1 MCQCQSQAADI
12 KGKQEPSNEDEKND
26 FDSTSD
32 WNAIQSDVP
41 SGNRSSVVL
50 KLPPDAWR
58 VVSAFLSSVVLMQVC
73 TSIRKA
79 VRSEY
84 LHLFKAPQLL
94 QLRGDKARLD
104 LVRRLVLEL
113 PHGRLRPHRASLLEA
128 LAALKEAPS
137 LVALH
142 LDLRSNGL
150 CNGNAWQLLTA
161 INAPMLQSFS
171 ADLSNNQVWVSSSG
185 TPRHGATLFALES
198 LQKAHSLTTLHLDL
212 SNNRMRRGRHGL
224 EQLRHAPAL
233 RTLHLNLSHNEVVD
247 TCAEELSELRH
258 SSSLRTL
265 HLDVSN
271 NWIGDI
277 GAQRLA
283 RLGENPRLRN
293 LHLNLHMN
301 RFSAQQAYHL
311 HAMLRRDDGW
321 DQLYVVAGGMTSR
334 KAPGK
339 LDYCITCPPD
349 STLESSNSA
358 TSCTTTC
365 PTTAIE
371 LFCHK
376 ILRHQRLFHHH
387 PGMHI
392 RTVYSVGLW
401 IALLV
406 TISSLGHIGQV
417 SVGGMRLHGGKEIGA
432 GNGGGMAFVGGMG
445 TDWGKRDG
453 EGGCGYGRC
462 MGQGQRYGRG
472 WSVALFTLS

>member
-1 MCQCQSQAADI
+1 MDEDDYDHCRVFCHRESPEETVLCDGCNTAYHMYCLAPPLLEVPEGDWYYPDCFVPPAVPLHMAEEEARPGSHDI
-12 KGKQEPSNEDEKND
+12 KVRLEPSNEDEKND
-26 FDSTSD
+26 FDSTFD

-113 PHGRLRPHRASLLEA
+113 PHGRLRPHRASLLELEA

-212 SNNRMRRGRHGL
+212 SGNRMRRGRHGL

-233 RTLHLNLSHNEVVD
+233 RTLHLNLSHNHLTD
-247 TCAEELSELRH
+247 GCAETLCELRH
-258 SSSLRTL
+258 SSSLCTL

-271 NWIGDI
+271 NWIG
-277 GAQRLA
+277 GRAAQRLA
-283 RLGENPRLRN
+283 RLDENPRLRN
-293 LHLNLHMN
+293 LHLNLYEN
-301 RFSAQQAYHL
+301 RISREVAEDEV

-339 LDYCITCPPD
+339 LDYCITYPPD
-349 STLESSNSA
+349 STLESSNSGH
-358 TSCTTTC
+358 SS
-365 PTTAIE
+365 
-371 LFCHK
+371 
-376 ILRHQRLFHHH
+376 QRA
-387 PGMHI
+387 PC
-392 RTVYSVGLW
+392 VW
-401 IALLV
+401 
-406 TISSLGHIGQV
+406 
-417 SVGGMRLHGGKEIGA
+417 
-432 GNGGGMAFVGGMG
+432 
-445 TDWGKRDG
+445 DWH
-453 EGGCGYGRC
+453 
-462 MGQGQRYGRG
+462 
-472 WSVALFTLS
+472 WH